1 MNLTA
6 RIVRRVTIV
15 TGLTI
20 LTAAT
25 GAAASMAATA
35 QAATSIPA
43 KAAAAT
49 PAKAAIP
56 AKFKAASLSWLSGT
70 HGWLLGSAPCG
81 KASCTDVLSTGNGG
95 GSWSLAGSIKAP
107 IGTNATP
114 ADVGVDEIRPLTA
127 SVGWAY
133 GPALFRTAN
142 GGKTWTAQ
150 PIPGHGHQILAL
162 AHSASGSYA
171 VVSPCQE
178 FAQHCT
184 SKQLTFWR
192 TASLTGTTWTRIKAS
207 LAIDSAASISTS
219 GRTVYVV
226 GPGQPG
232 QLLVSTDGKHFAAG
246 HSPCNAAQDFGLD
259 QVSASSATHVAL
271 LCIGNAGRSEA
282 TKTVYRSVNNGK
294 TVTSAGTTPVF
305 GIPAEV
311 AASTSGD
318 LLVGSWSEGTF
329 MYANDGGKT
338 KWTMPIGLNTGDGW
352 NDLAFVSGRVA
363 WAVYGPVSTLASDPG
378 QLFVTRDGGQ
388 HWKRITV

>member
-1 MNLTA
+1 VNE
-6 RIVRRVTIV
+6 
-15 TGLTI
+15 
-20 LTAAT
+20 
-25 GAAASMAATA
+25 
-35 QAATSIPA
+35 
-43 KAAAAT
+43 
-49 PAKAAIP
+49 
-56 AKFKAASLSWLSGT
+56 
-70 HGWLLGSAPCG
+70 
-81 KASCTDVLSTGNGG
+81 
-95 GSWSLAGSIKAP
+95 IKP
-107 IGTNATP
+107 
-114 ADVGVDEIRPLTA
+114 VTA

-142 GGKTWTAQ
+142 GGKSWVSQ
-150 PIPGHGHQILAL
+150 LIPGHGHQVLAL
-162 AHSASGSYA
+162 SHNSFANYA
-171 VVSPCQE
+171 VVSPCKE
-178 FAQHCT
+178 FSANCT
-184 SKQLTFWR
+184 AKQLTLWR
-192 TASLTGTTWTRIKAS
+192 TASLTGTTWTRIPAR
-207 LAIDSAASISTS
+207 LAIDSAASISAS
-219 GRTVYVV
+219 GQTVYVV

-232 QLLVSTDGKHFAAG
+232 QFLVSTDGKHFAAG
-246 HSPCNAAQDFGLD
+246 HSPCNAAQDFGLA
-259 QVSASSATHVAL
+259 QVSPSSASHVAL

-305 GIPAEV
+305 GIPAVV

-352 NDLAFVSGRVA
+352 NDLTFVSGRVA